1 MLGPELFP
9 KPQSLEVFQQWQI
22 GSPSWQS
29 FMHCLESCTTP
40 TNLALIFIMSWSCSH
55 GHSNISSCMNIWNLH
70 RTDWTFPCTEKCPWL
85 STDDGDPWSPVDLGS
100 TYGNPCALMLDGK
113 MVPETP
119 FFFGWQD
126 PGITIYIWGLL
137 YIKANNKSYLYY
149 THTHMKTYM
158 TCFPAD
164 FCPNGSAQ

>member
-1 MLGPELFP
+1 MGFLGPELFP
-9 KPQSLEVFQQWQI
+9 KPQSLEVFQQWQF

-29 FMHCLESCTTP
+29 FMH
-40 TNLALIFIMSWSCSH
+40 LALIFIMSWYVLVMFAWAFKY
-55 GHSNISSCMNIWNLH
+55 IIMYEYVWNLH
-70 RTDWTFPCTEKCPWL
+70 RTDWTFPVPQKNVPDYPQMMVIPDHLLIWGRPMAT
-85 STDDGDPWSPVDLGS
+85 PVLWCWMERW
-100 TYGNPCALMLDGK
+100 YLKHL
-113 MVPETP
+113 
-119 FFFGWQD
+119 FFLGWQA

-137 YIKANNKSYLYY
+137 YIKANNKICTIH